1 MVAICV
7 NDPTGSAIPV
17 RTASTPAIIVVA
29 TAPIPTVRTP
39 SFPFAAS
46 IGNAFFAT
54 FLPSICKMK
63 NYCLQPNGLC
73 FANLR
78 LIAIDFVSKPAFFR
92 QTA

>member
-1 MVAICV
+1 V
-7 NDPTGSAIPV
+7 
-17 RTASTPAIIVVA
+17 PAIIVVV

-39 SFPFAAS
+39 NLPFVS
-46 IGNAFFAT
+46 PIGNAFFAT
-54 FLPSICKMK
+54 FLSSLSKVE
-63 NYCLQPNGLC
+63 NHCLQPNGLC